1 MCILNKNNSRLR
13 GIPPEET
20 FGILLKQGSMC
31 KSELHSSVHFRRTP
45 EILQR
50 SKGRRYKIKYMN
62 GKNSSESYRCPA
74 NKISTVLDSFTFC
87 SDDHLPHAHRNNLK
101 PECCYQCD
109 LSVAHGS
116 PAQCH
121 QLFLQPQRSQ
131 RVQRAGLCARRPR
144 TARSPGAPALPPP
157 LPGPLPPAV
166 PPCPGEAAPERPPRV
181 AAPDTGAGTGR
192 WPGRGADGAGSGPG
206 RAPSPFSPC
215 PQGPRAQS
223 SGMEAGWGRDGGS
236 APPAPR
242 CPQRQGRCCLP
253 GLASVRA
260 AAPRLPGTKRGAGG
274 RQERRGGLGLLCF
287 SFSSSSSRLGSP
299 GPAGTRSPGRAGA
312 GGAERRRRRSRAVS
326 RCGRREEEPALRRA
340 SGGAA
345 SRSAPGAR
353 GSHSGSSPAR
363 PGRAGVQHG
372 LCAPGVCPLRV
383 CHGPGVSPASI
394 KSVLACLGTGGHARL
409 TWTLLNFGKG

>member
-144 TARSPGAPALPPP
+144 TAPSPGAPALPPP

-223 SGMEAGWGRDGGS
+223 SGMEAGWRQRPAGS
-236 APPAPR
+236 A
-242 CPQRQGRCCLP
+242 LP
-253 GLASVRA
+253 
-260 AAPRLPGTKRGAGG
+260 AAPRAMLLTGA
-274 RQERRGGLGLLCF
+274 RI
-287 SFSSSSSRLGSP
+287 
-299 GPAGTRSPGRAGA
+299 
-312 GGAERRRRRSRAVS
+312 
-326 RCGRREEEPALRRA
+326 RA

-345 SRSAPGAR
+345 AAGDKARGGGKAGAPGRPGPPLLLFLFLLLPSRLTWPRRDAEPRAGRCR
-353 GSHSGSSPAR
+353 GSRAPAPPQ
-363 PGRAGVQHG
+363 PGRVAVRAKGGGACAAPGERRGRVP
-372 LCAPGVCPLRV
+372 LCAGGQGQPQREQPCEARACWGAARSVRTW
-383 CHGPGVSPASI
+383 GVSPP
-394 KSVLACLGTGGHARL
+394 RL
-409 TWTLLNFGKG
+409 PRPRCQPGQH